1 MLAAKLGRHIIDSLL
16 ERNADA
22 RIIYMGDLNDDPVD
36 KSIRSGL
43 RAVDDKTAAKNEL
56 LYGPMGPLFA
66 KGIGSLAWRDA
77 WNLFDPIILSPGLAQ
92 RTDDAY
98 RFYGVRVYNE
108 AYLKTPDGNFAGYPF
123 RTFVGDTFMDG
134 WSDHFPSS

>member
-43 RAVDDKTAAKNEL
+43 RAKRSL
-56 LYGPMGPLFA
+56 
-66 KGIGSLAWRDA
+66 IGAE
-77 WNLFDPIILSPGLAQ
+77 
-92 RTDDAY
+92 
-98 RFYGVRVYNE
+98 GVCVEGSEPTRIQ
-108 AYLKTPDGNFAGYPF
+108 
-123 RTFVGDTFMDG
+123 
-134 WSDHFPSS
+134 